1 MKTLLAIKTYQK
13 NDILFQ
19 ILESIRKCPPGE
31 DLEIVVADDNPGEA
45 LEVLD
50 KFPEVAAYLTGNLH
64 GIWANGDRLLKYFLN
79 ISKAENLLLLDN
91 DIVFTRPGLL
101 EEIETAAKECDFCEN
116 GTPHEHCGQEH
127 ITLFVIDAGGGDGL
141 QATFPYQAIS
151 KSGKLKWH
159 PGCHGIGLWFTRN
172 LISKV
177 GYMRRQKY
185 FYGGEHSEL
194 SHRALRMQ
202 GYAPLSFPVLAR
214 SPKYI
219 SLNTNDYQ
227 AYSVSIDKVYS
238 ENTSQV
244 DKWLQSVYKGE
255 ELSLLIPPL
264 DRELVIVQGEQDKW
278 TDTTIKEFLNG
289 NKSSQSRR
297 DRKKKKK

>member
-1 MKTLLAIKTYQK
+1 MPKTLLAIKTFKK
-13 NDILFQ
+13 NDICSQ
-19 ILESIRKCPPGE
+19 ILDSIREHPPGE
-31 DLEIVVADDNPGEA
+31 DLEIVIADDNPGEA
-45 LEVLD
+45 LEVFS
-50 KFPEVAAYLTGNLH
+50 KYPEVAAYLTGNTH
-64 GIWANGDRLLKYFLN
+64 GIWANGNRLLKYFIN
-79 ISKAENLLLLDN
+79 NSDADNLLLLDN

-172 LISKV
+172 LISKI

-194 SHRALRMQ
+194 SHRALRYQ

-219 SLNTNDYQ
+219 SLNTNDYHK
-227 AYSVSIDKVYS
+227 YDVDLKKVYA

-244 DKWLQSVYKGE
+244 DLWLQETYKGE
-255 ELSLLIPPL
+255 NLSLLVPPC
-264 DRELVIVQGEQDKW
+264 DREI
-278 TDTTIKEFLNG
+278 TILREDIGQWDQKKIKQVLEAPRG
-289 NKSSQSRR
+289 
-297 DRKKKKK
+297 KKKKKK